1 MNLYLDLGNS
11 ALKWSTAPAP
21 EARPARVEFGAGFS
35 AQLAAAWSTLPV
47 PQRVAAVTVA
57 SARDL
62 AKAAEVADSLWGMAV
77 EPVAA
82 AARGFGVVNQ
92 YTAPAAL
99 GADRWAALVAAR
111 QMVDTAAVVVDCG
124 TAWTVD
130 ALSAAGEFTGGVIL
144 AAPPVA
150 AAAVAGSA
158 EALAATP
165 VTVDSVLQSPFAL
178 DTAGGVAAGAVLGA
192 VGAVEYV
199 VKSMARAAGEE
210 QTALFLCGG
219 GAELVLAHSALAF
232 RHCPGLVLAGLGV
245 MVAAGEGEA
254 MDR

>member
-21 EARPARVEFGAGFS
+21 QDRPARVEFGAGFTS
-35 AQLAAAWSTLPV
+35 QLEAAWAELPA

-57 SARDL
+57 AARDL
-62 AKAAEVADSLWGMAV
+62 AKAAAVADSLWGLAV

-82 AARGFGVVNQ
+82 VERGFGVVNQ

-111 QMVDTAAVVVDCG
+111 RMADSAAVVVDCG

-130 ALSAAGEFTGGVIL
+130 ALNAAGTFTGGVIL
-144 AAPPVA
+144 AAPPAA

-158 EALAATP
+158 AALAATP
-165 VTVDSVLQSPFAL
+165 VTVDAPLKSPFAL

-199 VKSMARAAGEE
+199 VKSMAHAAGGKG
-210 QTALFLCGG
+210 QMALFLCGG
-219 GAELVLAHSALAF
+219 GAELVLAHSALAW
-232 RHCPGLVLAGLGV
+232 RHCPGLVLAGLRV
-245 MVAAGEGEA
+245 MV
-254 MDR
+254 DP

>member
-1 MNLYLDLGNS
+1 VNLYLDLGNS
-11 ALKWSTAPAP
+11 ALKWSAAPAP
-21 EARPARVEFGAGFS
+21 ETRPVRVEFGADFS
-35 AQLAAAWSTLPV
+35 AQLAAAWTALPV

-57 SARDL
+57 SARDF
-62 AKAAEVADSLWGMAV
+62 AAAAAVADSLWGMAV

-82 AARGFGVVNQ
+82 VARGFGVVNQ
-92 YTAPAAL
+92 YTAPATL

-111 QMVDTAAVVVDCG
+111 RMADTAAVVVDCG

-130 ALSAAGEFTGGVIL
+130 ALSATGEFTGGVIL
-144 AAPPVA
+144 AAPPAA

-158 EALAATP
+158 AALAAAP
-165 VTVDSVLQSPFAL
+165 VAVDTVPQSPFAL

-199 VKSMARAAGEE
+199 VKSMAQAAGGEG

-232 RHCPGLVLAGLGV
+232 RHCPGLVLAGLRV
-245 MVAAGEGEA
+245 MVDG
-254 MDR
+254 